1 MLQVQIK
8 LLDEAIS
15 NLGENAAPKYI
26 DLNYT
31 PPETEDKKGSTD
43 DLDQNAKPR
52 PVSLVV

>member
-1 MLQVQIK
+1 MQIK

-31 PPETEDKKGSTD
+31 PPETEEKKGSTD